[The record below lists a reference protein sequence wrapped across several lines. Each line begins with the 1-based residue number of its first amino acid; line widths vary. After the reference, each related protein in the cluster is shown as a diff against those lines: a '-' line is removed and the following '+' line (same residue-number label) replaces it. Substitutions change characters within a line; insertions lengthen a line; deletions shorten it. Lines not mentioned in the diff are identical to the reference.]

1 MRYFLIFIFLILI
14 SCSSFKEAGKV
25 LRNEKTNTT
34 DEFLVKKREPLVLP
48 PDFKEIPE
56 PGSIKK
62 ENNSEQQKLKIILK
76 APNNENSIALS
87 IPIYRGLTKVSQAS
101 GTSPIKLNA
110 S

>member
-1 MRYFLIFIFLILI
+1 MRYFLIFIFLIFI

-76 APNNENSIALS
+76 APNNENSNSNSSNVEKS
-87 IPIYRGLTKVSQAS
+87 IIDKIRK
-101 GTSPIKLNA
+101 
-110 S
+110 

>member
-76 APNNENSIALS
+76 APNNENSNSNSSNVEKS
-87 IPIYRGLTKVSQAS
+87 IIDKIRK
-101 GTSPIKLNA
+101 
-110 S
+110 

>member
-34 DEFLVKKREPLVLP
+34 DEFLVKKREPLVPP

-76 APNNENSIALS
+76 APNNENSNSSSSNVEKS
-87 IPIYRGLTKVSQAS
+87 IIDKIRK
-101 GTSPIKLNA
+101 
-110 S
+110 

>member
-76 APNNENSIALS
+76 APNNENSNSSSSNVEKS
-87 IPIYRGLTKVSQAS
+87 IIDKIRK
-101 GTSPIKLNA
+101 
-110 S
+110 

>member
-1 MRYFLIFIFLILI
+1 MRYFLIFIFLILT
-14 SCSSFKEAGKV
+14 SCSSFKEAGKI

-62 ENNSEQQKLKIILK
+62 ENNSEEQKLKIILK
-76 APNNENSIALS
+76 APNNENSNSSSSNVEKS
-87 IPIYRGLTKVSQAS
+87 IIDKIRK
-101 GTSPIKLNA
+101 
-110 S
+110 

>member
-1 MRYFLIFIFLILI
+1 MRYFLIFIFLTLA
-14 SCSSFKEAGKV
+14 SCSSLTEAGKV

-62 ENNSEQQKLKIILK
+62 ENNSEQQKLKKILK
-76 APNNENSIALS
+76 APNNENSNSSSSNVEKS
-87 IPIYRGLTKVSQAS
+87 IIDKIRK
-101 GTSPIKLNA
+101 
-110 S
+110 